1 MEDKN
6 RTLLEIS
13 PAPEVQEPPEGLRF
27 RFWETA
33 TRRGFQAG
41 LLMGFY
47 LILVQL
53 LPVEDGK
60 TLRFLK
66 YLFLAGILAV
76 TLSRAKSFFPPVT
89 FFKKGILLGI
99 VTTFFSAVT
108 LLFVNFGSYALIPDF
123 SLEKFQLIADD
134 LASFFVINSALFFEV
149 LVFGLILTFICLQY
163 LKYRPVK
170 S

>member
-1 MEDKN
+1 MHPNPDL
-6 RTLLEIS
+6 R
-13 PAPEVQEPPEGLRF
+13 EPPREPRF
-27 RFWETA
+27 KFWETA
-33 TRRGFQAG
+33 TRRGLQAG
-41 LLMGFY
+41 LLMGLY
-47 LILVQL
+47 LVLIHF
-53 LPVEDGK
+53 LPIIDGK

-76 TLSRAKSFFPPVT
+76 TLSRAKTFFPRVT

-108 LLFVNFGSYALIPDF
+108 LLFVNFGSYALIPGF
-123 SLEKFQLIADD
+123 SLEKFQMTADD
-134 LASFFVINSALFFEV
+134 LGSFFIINGTLFFEV
-149 LVFGLILTFICLQY
+149 LVFGVILTFICLQY